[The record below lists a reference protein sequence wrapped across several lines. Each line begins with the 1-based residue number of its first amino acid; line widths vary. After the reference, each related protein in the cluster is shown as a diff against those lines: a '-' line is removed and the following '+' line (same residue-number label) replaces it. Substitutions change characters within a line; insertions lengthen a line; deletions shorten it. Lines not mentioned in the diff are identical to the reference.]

1 MKKLWQ
7 KSIRL
12 LALFLAVVLVATT
25 ISGNA
30 QAASRKKKV
39 VVLYFSAT
47 GTTKSV
53 AKKIKKATKGT
64 LSEIKA
70 ADRQTDEDLDWSNE
84 KSRVTRE
91 HESANTPAASFMEDL
106 HRRP

>member
-53 AKKIKKATKGT
+53 AKKIKKAT

-70 ADRQTDEDLDWSNE
+70 ADRYTDEDLDWSNE
-84 KSRVTRE
+84 NSRVTRE
-91 HESANTPAASFMEDL
+91 YESANTPAASFMEDL

>member
-39 VVLYFSAT
+39 VVFRENMNQQIHLQQ
-47 GTTKSV
+47 V
-53 AKKIKKATKGT
+53 LWKIFT
-64 LSEIKA
+64 E
-70 ADRQTDEDLDWSNE
+70 DR
-84 KSRVTRE
+84 K
-91 HESANTPAASFMEDL
+91 
-106 HRRP
+106 

>member
-70 ADRQTDEDLDWSNE
+70 ADRYTDEDLDWSNE
-84 KSRVTRE
+84 NSRVTRE
-91 HESANTPAASFMEDL
+91 YESASTPAASFMEDL